1 MDAIR
6 PSSIKIAGSSSSWI
20 PSQSHF
26 AVTAICITEIIA
38 NTLRSLPSGDNNPQ
52 GQPTFGGHYALQ
64 SVDNKTQSGGTDIT
78 RELERL
84 YKTYVQERI
93 ALTFWHRHLRYPLER
108 IRHTHRGLLFGLV
121 YYPYQCAVIAL
132 LSPFYGFTRVLSM
145 NWADFG

>member
-1 MDAIR
+1 MRFSRSTRR
-6 PSSIKIAGSSSSWI
+6 PRRAA
-20 PSQSHF
+20 Q
-26 AVTAICITEIIA
+26 
-38 NTLRSLPSGDNNPQ
+38 
-52 GQPTFGGHYALQ
+52 
-64 SVDNKTQSGGTDIT
+64 IT

-93 ALTFWHRHLRYPLER
+93 PLTFWHRHLRYPLER